1 MTKPTLPEGRPV
13 ASDPYFTLMA
23 DPEGV
28 GYVHCGNGVLV
39 VPLTADGQVLLAIEY
54 SPAFGREIL
63 TLVAG
68 SVDEGESP
76 QEAANRELQEELG
89 WRAERI
95 EFLGELH
102 PFKYLH
108 SRQFLFLAQEL
119 VPSRLQGDEDR
130 PVQARSI
137 PLDGWW
143 DLWLLGELQDAL
155 AVAALCL
162 AQRHQEAQPESSP
175 GMESGSMP
183 CERPARLP

>member
-1 MTKPTLPEGRPV
+1 MTKPTLPQGRPA

-28 GYVHCGNGVLV
+28 GYVHCGDGVLV
-39 VPLTADGQVLLAIEY
+39 VPLTADGQVLLAVEH

-108 SRQFLFLAQEL
+108 SRQFLFLGQEL
-119 VPSRLQGDEDR
+119 VPGRLQGDEQH
-130 PVQARSI
+130 PVRARRI
-137 PLDGWW
+137 PLDRWW
-143 DLWLLGELQDAL
+143 ELWKQSELQDAL
-155 AVAALCL
+155 AIAALSL
-162 AQRHQEAQPESSP
+162 AERHLA
-175 GMESGSMP
+175 GLGG
-183 CERPARLP
+183 RLGGR